1 MSKKIMQCK
10 SAPEIELSIDGG
22 ESILLRFDVQM
33 FSNLQEDTKG
43 GLKSFLKQSTAD
55 MAVMIIYA
63 AGKDNNNDFT
73 REKARALT
81 SAMDFASVQEI
92 IETFNESAGINTE
105 DPAQKKMIAEIL
117 KSI

>member
-1 MSKKIMQCK
+1 
-10 SAPEIELSIDGG
+10 
-22 ESILLRFDVQM
+22 M

-43 GLKSFLKQSTAD
+43 GLKSFLKKSTAE
-55 MAVMIIYA
+55 MAALILYA
-63 AGKDNNNDFT
+63 AGKDNNENFT

-81 SAMDFASVQEI
+81 SAMDFATVSEI
-92 IETFNESAGINTE
+92 IETFNESAGINSE